1 MDTFSNYLSMVFVIF
16 LALYVALIDMYYF
29 WHVREKFRWIKFIYS
44 VVAFYWVGIY
54 TYFIFNLDQYY
65 LPESRMFTRFG
76 ILLLLLSLSY
86 GATVRL
92 YAAKKLKGK
101 A

>member
-1 MDTFSNYLSMVFVIF
+1 MDTFTNYLSMVCVIF
-16 LALYVALIDMYYF
+16 LALYVGLIDMYYF
-29 WHVREKFRWIKFIYS
+29 LNVREKFRWIKFIYS
-44 VVAFYWVGIY
+44 IVAFYWASIY
-54 TYFIFNLDQYY
+54 TYFVFNLDQYY
-65 LPESRMFTRFG
+65 RPDSRMFTRFG

-101 A
+101 V

>member
-1 MDTFSNYLSMVFVIF
+1 MNYLSMLCVIF

-29 WHVREKFRWIKFIYS
+29 WRVREKFRWIKFIYS
-44 VVAFYWVGIY
+44 TVAFYWVGLY
-54 TYFIFNLDQYY
+54 TYFVFNLEQYY
-65 LPESRMFTRFG
+65 LPESSMFTRLG
-76 ILLLLLSLSY
+76 ILMLFLSLSY

-101 A
+101 V